1 MTKQEADDLSKSHF
15 STLSDLKSQ
24 PATSSWGG
32 RRKLSYVFTEQG
44 VAMLSAVLHSETA
57 VKVSIDI
64 MNAFIIKIDN
74 GGNKYYS
81 TEK

>member
-1 MTKQEADDLSKSHF
+1 MYIRQEAGELSKPPF

-64 MNAFIIKIDN
+64 MNAFFIKVDN
-74 GGNKYYS
+74 GENKY
-81 TEK
+81 